1 MTPHRGE
8 RIALVFEDED
18 YSYARLDALAA
29 GLAAALAARG
39 VKAGDRVALMSANRP
54 EWVVAVQA
62 IWRLGASVAL
72 FSPAWKQTETEHA
85 VKITEPAH
93 AVGDHPVLAGLMDM
107 LDLNEPIEPGVAAP
121 ETAAAAEAEAA
132 ADADGDAEAAADAE
146 AVLVFSSGTTGLPK
160 AVIHTHGSLR
170 AAIAHWRD
178 ALELTSADRIQ
189 VTTPPS
195 HILGLLNIATA
206 LELGIW
212 MRLHRRFD
220 LDRMLGAIEADKI
233 TVEMAV
239 APIALALA
247 NHPRLESYDLSSLR
261 FIMWGATP
269 VTPSVAQ
276 TVSRRTGVAWVPAY
290 GASELPVITCN
301 PVRAARLDS
310 AGKAVPGVSLRVVSL
325 ETGQPVPPG
334 ETGEIQ
340 LRAPSLMSGYLPAEE
355 TAASFA
361 DGWYRTGDV
370 GYVEPDGWVHLTDRC
385 KEMIKVRG
393 FQVAPAEVEGV
404 LLGHPAVRDC
414 AVFGVPDPVNG
425 ESIIAAVALAQE
437 APPGAVPAVPAVPV
451 VPVVPAD
458 AAVPA
463 DVAVPAVSPTSAV
476 SSAPIALA
484 DLAAYVGDRL
494 ASYKKPAQVIVVDQ
508 IPRLPSGKALR
519 RVLKENYL
527 KETDGRAPV
536 A

>member
-1 MTPHRGE
+1 
-8 RIALVFEDED
+8 
-18 YSYARLDALAA
+18 
-29 GLAAALAARG
+29 
-39 VKAGDRVALMSANRP
+39 
-54 EWVVAVQA
+54 
-62 IWRLGASVAL
+62 
-72 FSPAWKQTETEHA
+72 
-85 VKITEPAH
+85 
-93 AVGDHPVLAGLMDM
+93 
-107 LDLNEPIEPGVAAP
+107 
-121 ETAAAAEAEAA
+121 
-132 ADADGDAEAAADAE
+132 
-146 AVLVFSSGTTGLPK
+146 VLVFSSGTTGLPK

-170 AAIAHWRD
+170 AAINHWRD

-220 LDRMLGAIEADKI
+220 LDRMLSAIEADKI

-247 NHPRLESYDLSSLR
+247 NHPKLESYDLSSLR

-290 GASELPVITCN
+290 GASELPVIACN
-301 PVRAARLDS
+301 PVRGARLDT
-310 AGKAVPGVSLRVVSL
+310 AGKPVRGVELRVVSL
-325 ETGQPVPPG
+325 ETGHPVTAAG
-334 ETGEIQ
+334 ATGEIQ

-355 TAASFA
+355 TAASF
-361 DGWYRTGDV
+361 DNGWYRTGDV
-370 GYVEPDGWVHLTDRC
+370 GYVEPDGWVHLTDRS

-404 LLGHPAVRDC
+404 LLGHPGVRDC

-425 ESIIAAVALAQE
+425 ESIIAAVALDPAE
-437 APPGAVPAVPAVPV
+437 AATIPHEL
-451 VPVVPAD
+451 
-458 AAVPA
+458 
-463 DVAVPAVSPTSAV
+463 
-476 SSAPIALA
+476 IEF
-484 DLAAYVGDRL
+484 VGDRL
-494 ASYKKPAQVIVVDQ
+494 ASYKKPANVIIIDQ
-508 IPRLPSGKALR
+508 IPRLPSGKTLR

-527 KETDGRAPV
+527 RETDGRAPV
-536 A
+536 G

>member
-1 MTPHRGE
+1 MTPHRDK
-8 RIALVFEDED
+8 RIALVFEDEE

-62 IWRLGASVAL
+62 IWRLGASVVL

-85 VKITEPAH
+85 LKITGPAH

-107 LDLNEPIEPGVAAP
+107 LDLNDPIDPAVAAP
-121 ETAAAAEAEAA
+121 ETAP
-132 ADADGDAEAAADAE
+132 ADEAE

-160 AVIHTHGSLR
+160 AVIHTHRSLR
-170 AAIAHWRD
+170 AAIAGWRD
-178 ALELTSADRIQ
+178 ALELTCADRIQ

-195 HILGLLNIATA
+195 HILGLLNIVTA

-301 PVRAARLDS
+301 PVRGARLDS

-370 GYVEPDGWVHLTDRC
+370 GYVEAGGWVHLTDRC

-404 LLGHPAVRDC
+404 LLGHPAIRDC

-425 ESIIAAVALAQE
+425 ESIIAAVALD
-437 APPGAVPAVPAVPV
+437 PAASPV
-451 VPVVPAD
+451 AD
-458 AAVPA
+458 P
-463 DVAVPAVSPTSAV
+463 
-476 SSAPIALA
+476 A

-536 A
+536 G